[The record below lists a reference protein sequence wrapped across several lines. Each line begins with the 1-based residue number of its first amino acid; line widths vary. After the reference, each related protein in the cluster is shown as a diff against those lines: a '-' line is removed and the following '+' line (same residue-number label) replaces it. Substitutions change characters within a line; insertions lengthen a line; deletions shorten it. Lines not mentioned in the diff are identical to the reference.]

1 MNPQKRFRETT
12 YRKRLRVENFTNTI
26 EISVKNLHSK
36 KIRLSLFTNN
46 YLTTKPMRRKVTLK
60 QIAKE
65 LDVSI
70 STVSKSLRD
79 SPEISEDTRLKVQ
92 AFAKLY
98 NYKPNLIAL
107 SLKNKKTKTIG
118 IIIPEIVHHFFAT
131 VISGIEHVANENG
144 YNVIVT
150 LSDESFDK
158 EVINMEM
165 LANGSIDGFIMS
177 LSKETQHKKD
187 FHHITE
193 VINQGMPVVMFDRV
207 TNDILCDKVIIDDN
221 LAAYEAVQSLIDNG
235 FKKIALI
242 TTVDYVS
249 VGKLRTDGYIKALKT
264 NNIEI
269 NPELII
275 KIEDI
280 DNCEFQIEELVS
292 NKELDAI
299 FAVNELFAV
308 TAIKAAKKTNMK
320 VPEDIS
326 IIGFTDGIISKY
338 SSPSITTVS
347 QNGIKMG
354 GKAAKML
361 IDRLEAEQEDDEH
374 YKTEVI
380 ETHLVVRESTPTL

>member
-1 MNPQKRFRETT
+1 MK
-12 YRKRLRVENFTNTI
+12 
-26 EISVKNLHSK
+26 
-36 KIRLSLFTNN
+36 
-46 YLTTKPMRRKVTLK
+46 RKVTLK

-70 STVSKSLRD
+70 STVSKSLKD
-79 SPEISEDTRLKVQ
+79 SSEISEDTRQKVQ

-98 NYKPNLIAL
+98 NYKPNNIAL

-131 VISGIEHVANENG
+131 VISGVENVANEHG
-144 YNVIVT
+144 YNVIVC

-177 LSKETQHKKD
+177 LSKETQQKKD
-187 FHHITE
+187 FHHISE

-221 LAAYEAVQSLIDNG
+221 SAAFQAVQALIEKG
-235 FKKIALI
+235 AKKIALI

-249 VGKLRTDGYIKALKT
+249 VGKLRTDGYIKALKA
-264 NNIEI
+264 NDIKVDDN
-269 NPELII
+269 LIL

-280 DNCEFQIEELVS
+280 DNCDEVIENLVNNQS
-292 NKELDAI
+292 IDAI

-308 TAIKAAKKTNMK
+308 TAIKAALKKGIK
-320 VPEDIS
+320 IPEELS

-338 SSPSITTVS
+338 STPSITTVG

-361 IDRLEAEQEDDEH
+361 IERLESEDEDDEH
-374 YKTEVI
+374 YRTEVI
-380 ETHLVVRESTPTL
+380 ETHLVERESTPTL

>member
-1 MNPQKRFRETT
+1 MK
-12 YRKRLRVENFTNTI
+12 
-26 EISVKNLHSK
+26 
-36 KIRLSLFTNN
+36 
-46 YLTTKPMRRKVTLK
+46 RKVTLK
-60 QIAKE
+60 QIARE

-70 STVSKSLRD
+70 STVSKSLKD
-79 SPEISEDTRLKVQ
+79 SSEISEDTRQKVQ

-98 NYKPNLIAL
+98 NYKPNNIAL

-118 IIIPEIVHHFFAT
+118 VIIPEIVHHFFAT
-131 VISGIEHVANENG
+131 VISGVEQVANEHG
-144 YNVIVT
+144 YNVMVC

-165 LANGSIDGFIMS
+165 LANGSIDGFILS
-177 LSKETQHKKD
+177 LSKETQSKRD
-187 FHHITE
+187 YHHISE

-221 LAAYEAVQSLIDNG
+221 NAAFQAVQSLIEKGLKN
-235 FKKIALI
+235 IALI

-249 VGKLRTDGYIKALKT
+249 VGKLRTDGYVKALKT
-264 NNIEI
+264 NDIKI
-269 NPELII
+269 NEKLIL

-280 DNCEFQIEELVS
+280 DHCEEEIENLIKTQQI
-292 NKELDAI
+292 DAV

-308 TAIKAAKKTNMK
+308 TAIKSALKFGRK
-320 VPEDIS
+320 VPEDIAVV
-326 IIGFTDGIISKY
+326 GFTDGIISKY

-354 GKAAKML
+354 RKSAEML
-361 IDRLEAEQEDDEH
+361 IERLENEDWNDDH

-380 ETHLVVRESTPTL
+380 ETHLVERESTPTL

>member
-1 MNPQKRFRETT
+1 MK
-12 YRKRLRVENFTNTI
+12 
-26 EISVKNLHSK
+26 
-36 KIRLSLFTNN
+36 
-46 YLTTKPMRRKVTLK
+46 RKVTLK

-70 STVSKSLRD
+70 STVSKSLRN
-79 SPEISEDTRLKVQ
+79 SLEISEDTRQKVQ

-98 NYKPNLIAL
+98 NYKPNNIAL
-107 SLKNKKTKTIG
+107 SLKNKKTKTIC
-118 IIIPEIVHHFFAT
+118 IIIPEIIHHFFAT
-131 VISGIEHVANENG
+131 VISGVENVANENG
-144 YNVIVT
+144 YNVLVC

-177 LSKETQHKKD
+177 LSKETQQKKD
-187 FHHITE
+187 FHHIVE

-221 LAAYEAVQSLIDNG
+221 LAAFNATQFLIDKG

-249 VGKLRTDGYIKALKT
+249 VGKLRTEGYTKALS
-264 NNIEI
+264 NNDIKIDE
-269 NPELII
+269 NLIL
-275 KIEDI
+275 KIEDTE
-280 DNCEFQIEELVS
+280 NFEES
-292 NKELDAI
+292 IAELLNNNPTLEAI

-308 TAIKAAKKTNMK
+308 TAIKTATKLGKN
-320 VPEDIS
+320 VPTDLS
-326 IIGFTDGIISKY
+326 VIGFTDGIISKY

-361 IDRLEAEQEDDEH
+361 IERLEAEEEEEEQ

-380 ETHLVVRESTPTL
+380 ETELVERESTI